1 MASPGHTQ
9 QADYLGAHQ
18 VIGTQLESKIPMLSI
33 GTTEELGM
41 LNISHMVLISTY
53 FPNHQNLD
61 SQQQDTWILL
71 ALFFFWGGGSPI
83 PLRPGL
89 IPSHLTLISLIQ
101 FEPKDC

>member
-1 MASPGHTQ
+1 
-9 QADYLGAHQ
+9 
-18 VIGTQLESKIPMLSI
+18 MLSI

-71 ALFFFWGGGSPI
+71 ALFFFRGGGFSNSTETWAHPF
-83 PLRPGL
+83 
-89 IPSHLTLISLIQ
+89 PSHSY
-101 FEPKDC
+101 FPHPV